1 MASSDSPSTVP
12 EADLVLVG
20 GGLQNAL
27 AALAVLGA
35 RPEARVVLVEAG
47 RRVGGNH
54 TWCFHAGDVPERA
67 RALVEPLVV
76 ASWPGYEVAFP
87 RQARSLAEPYGA
99 ISSERLAQVVEARF
113 RDAPNAVLLT
123 ETRAA
128 EIRAHEVTLADGRR
142 LRGRAVID
150 ARGPSRFGGGAHAGF
165 QKFVGY
171 EALLS
176 APSPVVTPLLMDA
189 TVPQTDGLRFFY
201 VLPLG
206 ERRVLLEDTYFSD
219 EPELDRAALG
229 DGIRRYAA
237 QNGFH
242 VERVVRT
249 ESGVLPLPVR
259 ASSPEPHDPDAPFV
273 AGYAGGFFHPA
284 TGYSFPVALRLAL
297 HLAEHFDDPL
307 GDALGELRRE
317 HSRQFRFAALLNR
330 LLFSA
335 FRPEDRW
342 NAFARFYR
350 LPAETIRRFYA
361 LDTTSSDRARILCGR
376 PPSGIS
382 VRAFLGGALS

>member
-1 MASSDSPSTVP
+1 MTTRDPLSTGS
-12 EADLVLVG
+12 EADFVLVG

-27 AALAVLGA
+27 AALAVLRA

-47 RRVGGNH
+47 KRIGGNH

-76 ASWPGYEVAFP
+76 AKWPGYDVAFP
-87 RQARSLAEPYGA
+87 GESRSLRDPYGA
-99 ISSERLAQVVEARF
+99 ISSERLAKVVEARF
-113 RDAPNAVLLT
+113 REAPNAVLLT
-123 ETRAA
+123 ETRAG
-128 EIRAHEVTLADGRR
+128 EVRAHEVTLADGQR

-171 EALLS
+171 EIELA
-176 APSPVVTPLLMDA
+176 APSPVLTPLVMDA

-206 ERRVLLEDTYFSD
+206 ERRVLLEDTYFSSTAA
-219 EPELDRAALG
+219 LDAAALG
-229 DGIRRYAA
+229 GQIRRYAA
-237 QNGFH
+237 ANGFY
-242 VERVVRT
+242 VDRVLRA

-259 ASSPEPHDPDAPFV
+259 PESPPQDPDGPFV

-307 GDALGELRRE
+307 GDALGELCRE
-317 HSRQFRFAALLNR
+317 HARQFRFAALLNR

-342 NAFARFYR
+342 NALARFYR

-361 LDTTSSDRARILCGR
+361 LDTTTSDRARILCGR